1 MSASTPSTVTYE
13 SRDGVAILTLRGP
26 KDLNI
31 LTHDMVDALAAAWH
45 RFNASDDAVAILTGG
60 GERAFSVGAN
70 LADPPDLWKFVPGIG
85 VPVEKPVIAAVN
97 GICVGGAAV
106 LVQFC
111 DLCIMSE
118 EAKFTYPEAKV
129 GLSGGLITS
138 LAARIPHKVA
148 MEFIYGLAD
157 MDAARAYEVGM
168 VNKVVP
174 KAEVMDAAMA
184 YALELRDSAPLVLTM
199 VKRFVGEVMA
209 KGPSERAGI
218 SLAQTRA
225 VFGSDDFAEGA
236 AAFTDKRDPKF
247 TGS

>member
-1 MSASTPSTVTYE
+1 MSVSTASTVTYE

-31 LTHDMVDALAAAWH
+31 LTHDMVDALRDCWH
-45 RFNASDDAVAILTGG
+45 RFNASEDKVAILTGG
-60 GERAFSVGAN
+60 GDKAFSVGAN

-85 VPVEKPVIAAVN
+85 VAVEKPVIAAVN

-148 MEFIYGLAD
+148 MEFIFGLAD
-157 MDAARAYEVGM
+157 LDAARAYEVGL

-174 KAEVMDAAMA
+174 KAEVMDTAMA
-184 YALELRDSAPLVLTM
+184 YALALRDSAPMVLSM
-199 VKRFVGEVMA
+199 VKRFVEEVLA

-218 SLAQTRA
+218 SLSQTRA
-225 VFGSDDFAEGA
+225 VLESEDFAEGA
-236 AAFTDKRDPKF
+236 AAFAEKRDPKF
-247 TGS
+247 TGN

>member
-1 MSASTPSTVTYE
+1 MDASTVTYE
-13 SRDGVAILTLRGP
+13 SRDDVAIITLTGP

-31 LTHDMVDALAAAWH
+31 LTHDMVDALRDAWH
-45 RFNASDDAVAILTGG
+45 RFNTSDDKVAILTGG
-60 GERAFSVGAN
+60 GEKAFSVGAN

-85 VPVEKPVIAAVN
+85 VDVDKPVIAAVN
-97 GICVGGAAV
+97 GICVGGAVV

-118 EAKFTYPEAKV
+118 DAKFTYPEAKV

-148 MEFIYGLAD
+148 MEFIYGLAE

-174 KAEVMDAAMA
+174 KDQVMDVAMS
-184 YALELRDSAPLVLTM
+184 YAMELRDSAPMVLKM
-199 VKRFVGEVMA
+199 VKRFVGNVLA
-209 KGPSERAGI
+209 KGPSELAGL
-218 SLAQTRA
+218 SLRETRA
-225 VFGSDDFAEGA
+225 VLESEDFAEGA
-236 AAFTDKRDPKF
+236 AAFSDKRDPKF